1 MNHANVNQMKIG
13 IDTLITDIVDSR
25 TISMI

>member
-1 MNHANVNQMKIG
+1 MNHANVNQMKIR